1 MLIFIPIFY
10 NYLPINQKNRF
21 LLTGFMHNRRPRG
34 KSPYG
39 IYAGK
44 LAASRID
51 FPILRANTRQA
62 PCGNCVAQSPCPDP
76 LRTKNQHVEKIFQS
90 TFFVTKKS
98 VLLQPKIYQQIINT
112 KKNQK
117 TC

>member
-51 FPILRANTRQA
+51 FPILRANTWQV
-62 PCGNCVAQSPCPDP
+62 PCGNCVAQSPCPRPSSDEEP
-76 LRTKNQHVEKIFQS
+76 AR
-90 TFFVTKKS
+90 
-98 VLLQPKIYQQIINT
+98 
-112 KKNQK
+112 
-117 TC
+117 